1 MGRARIISQ
10 ETYDPYRK
18 WKIVGVT
25 SAFIAAASLVYFTTG
40 PDEAPVQ
47 AIQKT
52 AGPYAG
58 QNHQSAIADVPSNGS
73 KALPFPQ
80 QSTQAPTNDMWG
92 LLQRAENEAEQ
103 ARHRAAIEYSKG
115 LPEEDC
121 QVFWVA
127 HMNYQRMRESQNPI
141 HKLQHFT
148 SMPLR
153 PAEFLVQYDYAPI
166 PDNGYWDEEGRRVTD
181 EWRGALAL
189 LLAPAMREMEEHL
202 RRYPNDPDMQQD
214 YAFARM
220 TATHYHLNVPHQPL
234 TRQEYQTISDQWRTP
249 RLQHAIEVMS
259 STPLPADLTSIEAE
273 KYMGYAYIARSI
285 NSDEQKEKREALG
298 LTQQQADILAVIAHN
313 IIDEQ
318 VRQHTLKMREHMGKH
333 GAPCE
338 YK

>member
-92 LLQRAENEAEQ
+92 LLQRAENQAEQ
-103 ARHRAAIEYSKG
+103 SRYEEDISYSKSLG
-115 LPEEDC
+115 DDSC
-121 QVFWVA
+121 QMFWVA
-127 HMNYQRMRESQNPI
+127 HMNYQNMRAATDPVSKLDYYLYIPI
-141 HKLQHFT
+141 Q
-148 SMPLR
+148 
-153 PAEFLVQYDYAPI
+153 PAEFLASRDYGVAYSHELGVHNHGTAALTELVRDALPELRRRLQLNPEDKISEEKYIYARFLASHYNLKVPHEPLDQAGYDALKEQAKLP
-166 PDNGYWDEEGRRVTD
+166 ELRRAMQVLTMTPQPANLTTLESD
-181 EWRGALAL
+181 AYVDHAR
-189 LLAPAMREMEEHL
+189 LLARINRDDDE
-202 RRYPNDPDMQQD
+202 Y
-214 YAFARM
+214 
-220 TATHYHLNVPHQPL
+220 
-234 TRQEYQTISDQWRTP
+234 RQI
-249 RLQHAIEVMS
+249 
-259 STPLPADLTSIEAE
+259 
-273 KYMGYAYIARSI
+273 
-285 NSDEQKEKREALG
+285 REALY
-298 LTQQQADILAVIAHN
+298 LTSQQADILAMQATSVV
-313 IIDEQ
+313 DEQ
-318 VRQHTLKMREHMGKH
+318 LRQHTAKMQQYMQNHN
-333 GAPCE
+333 APCT